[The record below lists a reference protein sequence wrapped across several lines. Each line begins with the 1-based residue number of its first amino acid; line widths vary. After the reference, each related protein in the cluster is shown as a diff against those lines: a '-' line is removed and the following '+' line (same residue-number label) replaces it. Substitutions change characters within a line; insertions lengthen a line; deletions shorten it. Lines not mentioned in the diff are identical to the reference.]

1 MTEKIEYRGIF
12 DISQILSAIKQV
24 RDSVSKG
31 GNIELLGN
39 LDKEIKKIEELGA
52 TLKAQAEK
60 GFSSPKE
67 LKTFENNVNKL
78 ETNIIK
84 IGNSLDN
91 INADNFKRQ
100 IKEAEQEVDK
110 LKKEAIDLAKQF
122 SNTFKVDTSSIKG
135 SQAAA
140 LKKEII
146 EAVKEGKSLEEIQKR
161 VKEVYQE
168 QLDIQK
174 QKRQELEKEKQNATN
189 NLNNQLSSV
198 SKVGFR
204 TNNFKDITTGENIN
218 LQQLD
223 QIKEAFVKIVSSTT
237 NAKKATKDFT
247 QFLTEHN
254 ITATNTATIENKIAE
269 GIRRFQENVTPVQN
283 VLKNLD
289 KELVNNQKQT
299 EKNIQDMDS
308 FNDSLN
314 RNSEEIKKNEQAH
327 KNIKQAEERT
337 SNQTKELETIYRNN
351 NNAIEG
357 MKGQTQGYLQTLR
370 KTIQDTQQAANN
382 QQKFNNTLNQL
393 KSRIAYIFSLG
404 NAYYQLRNIIRKT
417 FSDVQSLDKAFA
429 SIAMVTDKTV
439 AGLWDTYSQYTDIA
453 NRLGQSTE
461 SAIKASALFY
471 QQGLD
476 TNEALKLTEDTMKLA
491 TLAGADFETATQQMT
506 AALRG
511 FHLEMDQGAHV
522 TDVYSEL
529 AANAAADV
537 NGIAYAMSKTA
548 SIASSAGMSF
558 ESTAAFLTNMIETTQ
573 EAPENIGTA
582 MKTIIARFT
591 ELKENVAGTD
601 QSEFDDLE
609 FNKVDKALKSVG
621 ISIKDANGQFRNL
634 DEVFLELSSK
644 WKSLDRNTQRYI
656 ATIAAGSRQQS
667 RFIAMMEDYDRT
679 MELVSVAQDSAGRSE
694 QQFAK
699 YQDTVEYKVNQ
710 LKNSWEQFRT
720 SLIDSDVFKRVI
732 EWLTKVVDKM
742 NEIGPTKILGIGAAL
757 ATTLKL
763 LQTSGVL
770 AGQGAFSNLI
780 TATQKSIPGLQASLG
795 KIFTSTGASGII
807 AKGVFEYS
815 GGKLNQE
822 ELTDEEQKVLSE
834 KIKANTQAQYA
845 QIGQAAGVA
854 FVTALTSSITTAIA
868 SNNPFDVIKITLQ
881 NTMISAAAVIIPQF
895 LAGVATVGLAAA
907 AATAGISL
915 AIAGIAAVLGI
926 VIGLTIQ
933 EIKNI
938 KTTEEAW
945 QDNANAI
952 KENAKQAREYAN
964 ETKKTAEDSE
974 KTAKHTKELKDR
986 YDELSRKVV
995 KTEEEQQE
1003 YNTLVNEIKSSFPEI
1018 VSYYNEITGELRIQE
1033 GLWDSIIKQQE
1044 RQAEI
1049 DRKVAN
1055 AANMSAVSL
1064 NTKANEKD
1072 IISQVSS
1079 NTGLQASL
1087 VEDLIKNYSEEGKP
1101 IGENLPTNY
1110 IPNFDDTDLRQLAEI
1125 LEIPYNDGQQIWENS
1140 LEIQNRTYEALLDTN
1155 SNLSKILSDAA
1166 DQISANIENGYKQ
1179 TGQIIAQEYATS
1191 RGEELTA
1198 GENALWSAM
1207 GAIQAK
1213 NTQEIDYGKFEVQKG
1228 EKGSYLTEYANIF
1241 GIPKFFG
1248 LGWQGKNINSL
1259 TNQLGGGRFGVS
1271 DNSFSSLS
1279 KLRER
1284 RNNEITG
1291 ELADQLI
1298 AAGLGED
1305 GKLIVDDIIKTWEG
1319 IYGNEAD
1326 LEWEKLAGTAAGQ
1339 TRILEILVG
1348 YKQQTDLMEKT
1359 KTALSNLGKT
1369 QYEELTNLL
1378 GQLSDGATQAEI
1390 DAINNFIDSLGLNE
1404 EVVKEI
1410 KNQITGEYSKQ
1421 VIDLQGEV
1429 RDILGKV
1436 DEDWSTNTLEQIAKV
1451 FNKAEE
1457 KLEDEDLAGQFIRS
1471 LVDSAEAAGLDE
1483 TMTTAALQAFDWE
1496 NIDLTNLDTMR
1507 EQFISIMQT
1516 AMGDSFD
1523 QDTVDQLWSNFFNSA
1538 EKYNAIDLTIKSSG
1552 ALENIENSIETT
1564 ISGYYEAFNNVSSYI
1579 SEQVE
1584 NGFIDPLSKGK
1595 ITEQIDKLELNAS
1608 DYFSI
1613 NSDGDIQFLYDKLYE
1628 DTQGLISGKDELIAK
1643 AKQEYEAGIEQLIQE
1658 RNTYQTIIDQADGM
1672 GDVTKRTYD
1681 AAAAARVFRAE
1692 LNGTEYDAN
1701 NIQNMFN
1708 TMANKINESPEYKE
1722 KIQKRI
1728 DEYNQ
1733 MITEAQEKL
1742 ADDNF
1747 WKSQFANIDAYE
1759 RSMQRS
1765 RDEAIKKGTKTVEDS
1780 SKKIADAAKKVEEA
1794 QKKVIEA
1801 QEKLN
1806 ETLYGT
1812 DNKKNKLDT
1821 MYNYNNMLE
1830 EIQHQIDKTKDKIDN
1845 LTIDD
1850 MQGSLE
1856 DYRNL
1861 LEQESSV
1868 YQAERK
1874 VYEQSI
1880 ANYQKQLD
1888 TGIASKIQELNKK
1901 YDSNIST
1908 DISQYY
1914 YQNPL
1919 TGMLAVD
1926 FDKLNAS
1933 KLPDDIRDMIENVI
1947 DEINKGNKK
1956 VREIDEAME
1965 KRREELKD
1973 FEKKIVDGYVKVE
1986 DEVIK
1991 VLKDKYQEEIDA
2003 NKEKN
2008 EAMADA
2014 DSEYLDALQD
2024 AIDRQRKLRDQ
2035 QNKWEDLAKKE
2046 SQAALLARDT
2056 SGVNRL
2062 ELNKLNEEIKDD
2074 RQSLL
2079 DDTVDDILDN
2089 LKQMYDLQ
2097 KEQRE
2102 REIELQ
2108 EQSLDEQAIIREAT
2122 QIISSWTSPDD
2133 VTAWMIANNKEVAEM
2148 SDAKLEQQIRDW
2160 EDYYDSIELYHNY
2173 NGSQMAEALNGNNEL
2188 INQTLLTTSE
2198 AEINEAERLV
2208 NESADKVDKAITTAK
2223 DSLEDAIKSLN
2234 DAIESQNQLLKTAI
2248 ESIDR
2253 TGQTDEDDQSDTT
2266 TGETNSSQS
2275 TKTRSSAY
2283 WNTLLNYTRNAGGSD
2298 QEIINRAKKEGFYYD
2313 EQRKKFYETKQ
2324 TVLNGSGGLVN
2335 YIAQQKDKINNNQ
2348 RKNVI
2353 KNDLNNSVI
2362 DTVASIRL
2370 ANEKDVKSFLSVVDY
2385 SIPSSQKRYSF
2396 VLHPDAARLLNWNE
2410 SRSVSTDSFQVVKF
2424 LKDKGYISGQIIDN
2438 EIGKTIA
2445 YAKGGLVN
2453 YTGPAWVDGSPAKPE
2468 AFLSAKDTER
2478 IGNAAQLLSSIPL
2491 LNSNL
2496 ASTGF
2501 SQIVGDTNVEVNI
2514 NIESISSE
2522 VDMDNAIERMK
2533 QEIVDAA
2540 RPQGSSV
2547 ILRR

>member
-1 MTEKIEYRGIF
+1 
-12 DISQILSAIKQV
+12 
-24 RDSVSKG
+24 
-31 GNIELLGN
+31 
-39 LDKEIKKIEELGA
+39 
-52 TLKAQAEK
+52 
-60 GFSSPKE
+60 
-67 LKTFENNVNKL
+67 
-78 ETNIIK
+78 
-84 IGNSLDN
+84 
-91 INADNFKRQ
+91 
-100 IKEAEQEVDK
+100 
-110 LKKEAIDLAKQF
+110 
-122 SNTFKVDTSSIKG
+122 
-135 SQAAA
+135 
-140 LKKEII
+140 
-146 EAVKEGKSLEEIQKR
+146 
-161 VKEVYQE
+161 
-168 QLDIQK
+168 
-174 QKRQELEKEKQNATN
+174 
-189 NLNNQLSSV
+189 
-198 SKVGFR
+198 
-204 TNNFKDITTGENIN
+204 
-218 LQQLD
+218 
-223 QIKEAFVKIVSSTT
+223 
-237 NAKKATKDFT
+237 
-247 QFLTEHN
+247 
-254 ITATNTATIENKIAE
+254 
-269 GIRRFQENVTPVQN
+269 
-283 VLKNLD
+283 
-289 KELVNNQKQT
+289 
-299 EKNIQDMDS
+299 
-308 FNDSLN
+308 
-314 RNSEEIKKNEQAH
+314 
-327 KNIKQAEERT
+327 
-337 SNQTKELETIYRNN
+337 
-351 NNAIEG
+351 
-357 MKGQTQGYLQTLR
+357 
-370 KTIQDTQQAANN
+370 
-382 QQKFNNTLNQL
+382 
-393 KSRIAYIFSLG
+393 
-404 NAYYQLRNIIRKT
+404 
-417 FSDVQSLDKAFA
+417 
-429 SIAMVTDKTV
+429 
-439 AGLWDTYSQYTDIA
+439 
-453 NRLGQSTE
+453 
-461 SAIKASALFY
+461 
-471 QQGLD
+471 
-476 TNEALKLTEDTMKLA
+476 
-491 TLAGADFETATQQMT
+491 
-506 AALRG
+506 
-511 FHLEMDQGAHV
+511 
-522 TDVYSEL
+522 
-529 AANAAADV
+529 
-537 NGIAYAMSKTA
+537 
-548 SIASSAGMSF
+548 
-558 ESTAAFLTNMIETTQ
+558 
-573 EAPENIGTA
+573 

-621 ISIKDANGQFRNL
+621 ISIKDTNGQFRDL
-634 DEVFLELSSK
+634 DDVFLELSSK

-679 MELVSVAQDSAGRSE
+679 MELVTTAQDSAGRSE

-780 TATQKSIPGLQASLG
+780 TAIQKSMPGLQTSLG
-795 KIFTSTGASGII
+795 KAFTSASASSII
-807 AKGVFEYS
+807 NKGVVEYS
-815 GGKLNQE
+815 GGNQE
-822 ELTDEEQKVLSE
+822 GLTDDEQKVLAD

-854 FVTALTSSITTAIA
+854 FVTALTSSITTAMA
-868 SNNPFDVIKITLQ
+868 SDNPFDVIGITLQ

-945 QDNANAI
+945 QDNTKAI
-952 KENAKQAREYAN
+952 KESAKEAKSYAS
-964 ETKKTAEDSE
+964 ETKKVAEDSKKTAE
-974 KTAKHTKELKDR
+974 HTKELKER
-986 YDELSRKVV
+986 YEELSRKVV

-1003 YNTLVNEIKSSFPEI
+1003 YNSLVNEIKSSFPEV
-1018 VSYYNEITGELRIQE
+1018 VSYYDEITGELRIQE
-1033 GLWDSIIKQQE
+1033 SLWESIIKQQE
-1044 RQAEI
+1044 RQVEI

-1055 AANMSAVSL
+1055 ATNMSAISL

-1101 IGENLPTNY
+1101 TGENLLTNY
-1110 IPNFDDTDLRQLAEI
+1110 IPNFDGTDLRQLAEI
-1125 LEIPYNDGQQIWENS
+1125 LEIPYNDSQQIWENS
-1140 LEIQNRTYEALLDTN
+1140 LEIQNRTYEALLDAN

-1166 DQISANIENGYKQ
+1166 DQISTNIENGYKQ
-1179 TGQIIAQEYATS
+1179 TGQIIAQEYAAS

-1213 NTQEIDYGKFEVQKG
+1213 NAKNISDERFAIVNA
-1228 EKGSYLTEYANIF
+1228 EKGSYWTEYANIP
-1241 GIPKFFG
+1241 GMLNPIAG
-1248 LGWQGKNINSL
+1248 LFALGQWNKNINSL
-1259 TNQLGGGRFGVS
+1259 TNQLGGARFGVS
-1271 DNSFSSLS
+1271 ENSFSSLA
-1279 KLRER
+1279 KLREKR
-1284 RNNEITG
+1284 DNEITG

-1298 AAGLGED
+1298 AAGLGKD
-1305 GKLIVDDIIKTWEG
+1305 GKLIVDDIIKAWEE
-1319 IYGNEAD
+1319 IYDNDVAAAD
-1326 LEWEKLAGTAAGQ
+1326 AAWLENAGTSSGQ
-1339 TRILEILVG
+1339 TTILTTIANATKLKKLTEETQAALENLEG
-1348 YKQQTDLMEKT
+1348 TDY
-1359 KTALSNLGKT
+1359 
-1369 QYEELTNLL
+1369 QELTNLL

-1390 DAINNFIDSLGLNE
+1390 EAINNFVDSLGLNE
-1404 EVVKEI
+1404 EIAEEI

-1421 VIDLQGEV
+1421 LIDLQGEV
-1429 RDILGKV
+1429 KDILGRV
-1436 DEDWSTNTLEQIAKV
+1436 NEDWSTNTLEQIAKV

-1483 TMTTAALQAFDWE
+1483 TMTTAALQAFDWK

-1507 EQFISIMQT
+1507 EQFIDTMQT

-1538 EKYNAIDLTIKSSG
+1538 EKYNTIDLTIKSSG

-1595 ITEQIDKLELNAS
+1595 ITEQIDKLGLNAS
-1608 DYFSI
+1608 DYFSTS
-1613 NSDGDIQFLYDKLYE
+1613 SDGDIQFLYDKLYE
-1628 DTQGLISGKDELIAK
+1628 DTKGLISGKDELIAK

-1658 RNTYQTIIDQADGM
+1658 RNTYQAIIDQADGM
-1672 GDVTKRTYD
+1672 GDVTEHTYN
-1681 AAAAARVFRAE
+1681 AAAAVRIFRAE
-1692 LNGTEYDAN
+1692 LSGTEYDAN

-1708 TMANKINESPEYKE
+1708 TMANKINEDPEYREKVEETLKHYNEAIKE
-1722 KIQKRI
+1722 GQK
-1728 DEYNQ
+1728 
-1733 MITEAQEKL
+1733 KL

-1747 WKSQFANIDAYE
+1747 WESRFANKSAYIRGLARIE
-1759 RSMQRS
+1759 
-1765 RDEAIKKGTKTVEDS
+1765 DEAIKKGTKTVEDS
-1780 SKKIADAAKKVEEA
+1780 SEKIADAAKKVEEA

-1830 EIQHQIDKTKDKIDN
+1830 EIQHQIDKTKDKIDDF
-1845 LTIDD
+1845 TTDD

-1856 DYRNL
+1856 NYRNL

-1888 TGIASKIQELNKK
+1888 TGIASQIQELNKK
-1901 YDSNIST
+1901 YNSNISS

-1926 FDKLNAS
+1926 FDKLNAA

-1956 VREIDEAME
+1956 VREIDEAIE

-2062 ELNKLNEEIKDD
+2062 ELNKLNEEIEAD

-2133 VTAWMIANNKEVAEM
+2133 ITAWMIANNKEVAEM

-2160 EDYYDSIELYHNY
+2160 EDYYGSIELYHNY
-2173 NGSQMAEALNGNNEL
+2173 DGSQMAEALNGNNEL

-2198 AEINEAERLV
+2198 AEINEAERFV
-2208 NESADKVDKAITTAK
+2208 NEGIDKVDETINSAK
-2223 DSLEDAIKSLN
+2223 DNLENAKISLETAIKEQT
-2234 DAIESQNQLLKTAI
+2234 DLLKEIRDNTSTGNGGADNETGSEGGSSSYKVSASLTRAQNSMVSNKGKGRI
-2248 ESIDR
+2248 VKNSVTGLWEYRAEAPGESGVAELHDGFSNQKERFINKDSSLYKQGI
-2253 TGQTDEDDQSDTT
+2253 TYIANGNGINDQFGNHGLYDFIVKNLY
-2266 TGETNSSQS
+2266 NS
-2275 TKTRSSAY
+2275 KDK
-2283 WNTLLNYTRNAGGSD
+2283 TLLMNAMRNANIYNPSD
-2298 QEIINRAKKEGFYYD
+2298 DNPSITAYNTIVEEWAKQNKNIVN
-2313 EQRKKFYETKQ
+2313 QRKKNGEELAIGQQGYYEW
-2324 TVLNGSGGLVN
+2324 
-2335 YIAQQKDKINNNQ
+2335 
-2348 RKNVI
+2348 
-2353 KNDLNNSVI
+2353 
-2362 DTVASIRL
+2362 
-2370 ANEKDVKSFLSVVDY
+2370 
-2385 SIPSSQKRYSF
+2385 IPS
-2396 VLHPDAARLLNWNE
+2396 E
-2410 SRSVSTDSFQVVKF
+2410 F
-2424 LKDKGYISGQIIDN
+2424 LK
-2438 EIGKTIA
+2438 

-2453 YTGPAWVDGSPAKPE
+2453 YTGPAWVDGSPTKPE

-2491 LNSNL
+2491 LSSSL
-2496 ASTGF
+2496 TSTGF